1 MKRTWKITLT
11 VLGIILAVGI
21 ALFIGADVIVSRIAK
36 KEVNKA
42 LANLPG
48 CEASCGDIHVRL
60 FSGIASVSDLRFSY
74 RGETVIRKDTVRPGV
89 TIEVERIDVGRVFY
103 SLLLRKK
110 ALVHSLTVVRPQ
122 VELWMDEKHPEL
134 CFPQLPQD
142 TTPKTFPLA
151 KAELMTLAIQNA
163 SLALHSVRTKLDV
176 AADSCSLEVHDL
188 AYDTAFS
195 YCDSVYLFYL
205 AHAAVTTP
213 DGRIRIDTRDLAHA
227 NQGSLYVGTTRI
239 ANTMPKMKLGD
250 IVREP
255 VTWIDMTIA
264 SVSTSPFNPV
274 RKALAKDMSLESA
287 EAVVAQMN
295 VFRDTRYKPKTP
307 YQTPQQ
313 ALMAIPV
320 TFNVKH
326 VDAAIEHLFIELA
339 STEKNIG
346 HLSLQDIHAK
356 VDNVTNRRGA
366 TLRLEG
372 GCPVDKGG
380 ATAKATLTMDRES
393 TFYSR
398 MHVTDVNVSF
408 LSPFIR
414 PLVGMTADCMI
425 DTLDTEYTGNTTE
438 AKGSFRMLYKGLE
451 IMVHKDDDIPYKI
464 ITRNANTFTALGN
477 ALIPKSNPTA
487 VDIRP
492 RAYEVCWKY
501 DPWQPWPLY
510 LFGPCIDGVKKTFL
524 PGLYVHTQINKTF
537 KN

>member
-1 MKRTWKITLT
+1 MKRTWKITLI
-11 VLGIILAVGI
+11 VLGTLLAVGI
-21 ALFIGADVIVSRIAK
+21 VLFIGADVIASRIVK
-36 KEVNKA
+36 KQVNKQ
-42 LANLPG
+42 LAALPG
-48 CEASCGDIHVRL
+48 VEASVGDVQICL

-89 TIEVERIDVGRVFY
+89 NIEVERIDVGRIFY
-103 SLLLRKK
+103 AMLLRKQ
-110 ALVHSLTVVRPQ
+110 ALVYSLTVSTPR
-122 VELWMDEKHPEL
+122 VELWMDEEHPEL
-134 CFPQLPQD
+134 CFPQFPQD
-142 TTPKTFPLA
+142 TTPKVFPLA
-151 KAELMTLAIQNA
+151 KAELMNFALENA

-176 AADSCSLEVHDL
+176 AVDSCSVEVHDL
-188 AYDTAFS
+188 AYDSVFS
-195 YCDSVYLFYL
+195 YCDSVYTFYL
-205 AHAAVTTP
+205 AHAAVKTP
-213 DGRIRIDTRDLAHA
+213 DGRIAIDTRDIAQA
-227 NQGSLYVGTTRI
+227 NQGALQVGPTRI

-264 SVSTSPFNPV
+264 SVTTSPFNPV
-274 RKALAKDMSLESA
+274 RKALAKDMTLESA

-295 VFRDTRYKPKTP
+295 VFRDTRYKPKSP

-320 TFNVKH
+320 TFAVKH
-326 VDAAIEHLFIELA
+326 VDAAIQHLFIELA

-346 HLSLQDIHAK
+346 HLTMQDIHAK
-356 VDNVTNRRGA
+356 VDNITNRRGA
-366 TLRLEG
+366 TISLEG

-380 ATAKATLTMDRES
+380 ATAKAKLTMDRES

-398 MHVTDVNVSF
+398 MHVTDVNVNF

-425 DTLDTEYTGNTTE
+425 DTLDTEYTGNTTQ
-438 AKGSFRMLYKGLE
+438 AKGSFRMLYHGLE

-464 ITRNANTFTALGN
+464 ITRNANTFTTLGN
-477 ALIPKSNPTA
+477 SLIPKSNPTKL
-487 VDIRP
+487 DIRP
-492 RAYEVCWKY
+492 RAYEVEWKY

-524 PGLYVHTQINKTF
+524 PGLYVHTQINKSF

>member
-1 MKRTWKITLT
+1 MKRAQKITLI
-11 VLGIILAVGI
+11 VVGILLAIGI
-21 ALFIGADVIVSRIAK
+21 ALFIGADVIVSRIAE
-36 KEVNKA
+36 KEVNNA
-42 LANLPG
+42 LANLPD
-48 CEASCGDIHVRL
+48 CEASCGKIHVCL
-60 FSGIASVSDLRFSY
+60 FSGTASVSDLRFSY
-74 RGETVIRKDTVRPGV
+74 RGQTVIRKDTVHPGV
-89 TIEVERIDVGRVFY
+89 TIEVERIEAGRIFY
-103 SLLLRKK
+103 SMLLRKQ
-110 ALVHSLTVVRPQ
+110 ALVHSLTIVRPQ

-134 CFPQLPQD
+134 CFPQFPQD
-142 TTPKTFPLA
+142 TMPKTFPLA
-151 KAELMTLAIQNA
+151 KAELMSFAVENA
-163 SLALHSVRTKLDV
+163 SFALHSVRTKLDV
-176 AADSCSLEVHDL
+176 AADSCSVEVHDL
-188 AYDTAFS
+188 AYDSVFS
-195 YCDSVYLFYL
+195 YCDSVYAFYL

-213 DGRIRIDTRDLAHA
+213 DGRVAIDTRDIAQA
-227 NQGSLYVGTTRI
+227 NQGSLQIGPTRI

-264 SVSTSPFNPV
+264 SVTTCPFNPV
-274 RKALAKDMSLESA
+274 RKALAKDMSLKSV
-287 EAVVAQMN
+287 EADVAQMN

-307 YQTPQQ
+307 FQTPQQ
-313 ALMAIPV
+313 ALLAIPV
-320 TFNVKH
+320 TFTIQH

-346 HLSLQDIHAK
+346 HLTLQDIHAQ

-366 TLRLEG
+366 TMRLSG
-372 GCPVDKGG
+372 GCPVDKGN
-380 ATAKATLTMDRES
+380 ATAKASLTMDGES

-425 DTLDTEYTGNTTE
+425 DTLDTEYTGNTTV
-438 AKGSFRMLYKGLE
+438 AKGAFRMLYHGLE
-451 IMVHKDDDIPYKI
+451 IAVHKDDDIPYKI
-464 ITRNANTFTALGN
+464 ITKNANTFTALGN

-492 RAYEVCWKY
+492 RTYEVSWKY